1 MKIRLDCTEIE
12 IYALIHTIY
21 SFSRNADV
29 VNIKNLR
36 IKYNN
41 NNNLHGLIWYELIDH

>member
-1 MKIRLDCTEIE
+1 MKFECMTIRVDYRNYTL
-12 IYALIHTIY
+12 Y
-21 SFSRNADV
+21 SLSGNADV

-41 NNNLHGLIWYELIDH
+41 NNNLHGLM